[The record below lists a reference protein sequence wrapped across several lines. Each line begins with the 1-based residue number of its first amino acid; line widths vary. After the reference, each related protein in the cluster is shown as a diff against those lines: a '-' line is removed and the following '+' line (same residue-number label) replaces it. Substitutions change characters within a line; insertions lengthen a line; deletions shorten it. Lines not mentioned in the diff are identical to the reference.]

1 MLKASFIYANVSN
14 QKFPL
19 PNIFLGLFF
28 YERLNNFHVQN
39 KIKGKIIILYVIK
52 IMNKLFLQ
60 FNKKITSKLFS
71 H

>member
-19 PNIFLGLFF
+19 PNIFLDLFF
-28 YERLNNFHVQN
+28 YERLNNENFHVQN

-60 FNKKITSKLFS
+60 FK
-71 H
+71 